1 MAHVRQLSSVA
12 GGRGQI
18 QGRHAGMSSLRN
30 TLSNLCL
37 LCPSGIR
44 YRSRLRGVL
53 QSDHPPRRPAA
64 RRPARLPPPLGM
76 FYFGYPNDNVRLVP
90 MKDSPVLQ
98 RVGISRKC
106 ADDGG
111 DAEGPDA
118 VVWAGGAEEDR
129 GWSRGGGFGG
139 RGREALQ
146 LG

>member
-1 MAHVRQLSSVA
+1 MNIGDALGGFYKATIHHVVQPPA
-12 GGRGQI
+12 DKRG
-18 QGRHAGMSSLRN
+18 
-30 TLSNLCL
+30 
-37 LCPSGIR
+37 
-44 YRSRLRGVL
+44 Y
-53 QSDHPPRRPAA
+53 PR
-64 RRPARLPPPLGM
+64 LGM

-90 MKDSPVLQ
+90 MKDSPILQ